1 MSEDQDVQ
9 QQGLNSSGDRPEHT
23 LAVQFGEIARTLQ
36 AETSLDATLQAVVE
50 SAVSNIA
57 GADYAGITLVT
68 GGGMV
73 STPASTN
80 DLVIEIDRI
89 QYETKQG
96 PCLSAI
102 SDVTTVRANDLRED
116 PRWPKFSQRALDLG
130 VRSMLAFQLYVR
142 ERDLGALNLYSTSVD
157 AFTDIDED
165 TGLLFAT
172 HAAIALVGAQHEHHL
187 EGGRLNSD
195 LIGQAKGILMERHK
209 ITAAGA
215 FQLLARASQNTNR
228 RLADV
233 ALAVTTTG
241 QEPSTP
247 PE

>member
-1 MSEDQDVQ
+1 MPADQESQ
-9 QQGLNSSGDRPEHT
+9 TQGLNSSGDRPERT
-23 LAVQFGEIARTLQ
+23 LAVQFSEIARTLQ

-50 SAVSNIA
+50 SAVSNID

-68 GGGMV
+68 GGGVV
-73 STPASTN
+73 STPASTD
-80 DLVIEIDRI
+80 DLVVEIDRI

-102 SDVTTVRANDLRED
+102 SDVTTVRANDLRD
-116 PRWPKFSQRALDLG
+116 DTRWPKFSQRAVDLG

-157 AFTDIDED
+157 AFTDADED
-165 TGLLFAT
+165 IGLLFAT
-172 HAAIALVGAQHEHHL
+172 HAAIAMVGAQHEHHL

-209 ITAAGA
+209 ITAADA
-215 FQLLARASQNTNR
+215 FQLLARASQNANR
-228 RLADV
+228 RLAEV
-233 ALAVTTTG
+233 ALAVTRTG
-241 QEPSTP
+241 EEPQAP
-247 PE
+247 AE